1 MKRRAKY
8 IAVEGAIGAGK
19 TSLVHLLARKF
30 NVEPVLEPLE
40 DNPFLE
46 KFYKDMQGYAF
57 HTQMAFLI
65 SRYKQLAEHAQIDLF
80 NRLTVCDYIFE
91 RDLIFARLNLS
102 EGEIKLYT
110 EIYRLLAKQ
119 VPKPDLVVY
128 LQADTAT
135 LLKRIK
141 ERGRPMERSAPEEY
155 IDRVNRAFNEFFFNY
170 REGPLLIINTVHIDF
185 VTNDDDLEMIAGKV
199 MGDVK
204 GQEYLNPLGS
214 V

>member
-1 MKRRAKY
+1 
-8 IAVEGAIGAGK
+8 
-19 TSLVHLLARKF
+19 
-30 NVEPVLEPLE
+30 
-40 DNPFLE
+40 NPFLE

-119 VPKPDLVVY
+119 IPKPDLVVY
-128 LQADTAT
+128 LQADTST

-185 VTNDDDLEMIAGKV
+185 VANDDDLEMIAGKV

>member
-1 MKRRAKY
+1 MKRKTKY

-19 TSLVHLLARKF
+19 TSLVHLLSRKF
-30 NVEPVLEPLE
+30 SVEPVLEPLE

-57 HTQMAFLI
+57 HTQMSFLI
-65 SRYKQLAEHAQIDLF
+65 SRYKQLAEHAQINLF
-80 NRLTVCDYIFE
+80 NRLIVCDYIFE

-110 EIYRLLAKQ
+110 EIYRLLSKQ

-141 ERGRPMERSAPEEY
+141 ERGRTMERSAPEEY
-155 IDRVNRAFNEFFFNY
+155 IDRVNRAFNEFFFSY
-170 REGPLLIINTVHIDF
+170 REGPLLIINTSHIDF
-185 VTNDDDLEMIAGKV
+185 VANDADLEMIAQNV

-214 V
+214 M

>member
-1 MKRRAKY
+1 MKRKAKY

-30 NVEPVLEPLE
+30 SVEPVLEPLE

-57 HTQMAFLI
+57 HAQMSFLI

-80 NRLTVCDYIFE
+80 NRITVCDYIFE

-119 VPKPDLVVY
+119 APKPDLVVY
-128 LQADTAT
+128 LQADTST

-141 ERGRPMERSAPEEY
+141 ERGRAMERSAPEEY

-170 REGPLLIINTVHIDF
+170 REGPLLIINTTHIDF
-185 VTNDDDLEMIAGKV
+185 VTNDADLEMIAGKV